1 MTTENVTV
9 LFTDLVGSTQLQSSV
24 TPNVADAIRRDH
36 FTVLRRSIA
45 EAGGREVKNL
55 GDGLM
60 VVFASASAAI
70 ACAVSMQQGVEHDSR
85 SRPQE
90 IGLRIGVSSGE
101 VTFEDDDYFGDPVI
115 EAARLCARCAGG
127 QILASDLV
135 RLNAGRRNPHPSSPV
150 GDLELKGLP
159 DPVATVEVHWEPV
172 VTGRERGPALPGML
186 TEAGR
191 FPFAGRQKE
200 AEQLLGA
207 YETVSTGAT
216 RLVLIAGEPGIGK
229 TRLTSELAEQVVG
242 AGGAVLAGRSD
253 ELVGIPYQ
261 PFVEAL
267 RWQLLQ
273 SDGSAELGSRAGE
286 LVRLVP
292 ELAKV
297 IPDLRPPVTASPE
310 SERMSLFESVRE
322 WFGAVAAVRPILLVL
337 DDLHWS
343 DLGTLLLVRHLVVND
358 PVPRLLVVGTYR
370 DTDLDRTHPLSTVLA
385 ELHRRGDVE
394 RIALSGLDES
404 GVADLMI
411 RTAGHELDEA
421 GVALAMS
428 LQEDTGGN
436 PFFVG
441 EVLRHLAESGT
452 IAQRGGR
459 WVAGG
464 DSSEAYL
471 PEGIRQVV
479 GRRLSVLPHET
490 QKLLSSASVIGARF
504 GLDLLA
510 VVTET
515 RPDDVL
521 DALEPAL
528 DAHLLLETGFGR
540 YQFAHALVRSTLHGE
555 LSTTRRGRLHQAVAE
570 ALEKLHVRNLDDV
583 MADLAYHWGEA
594 GTSTVDDVAFTYARR
609 AADLAMEQAS
619 PDEAARWFR
628 IARERLDGEDPVVD
642 ADLLLQLGLAESA
655 AGAPGWQQTL
665 LAAARAGLAL
675 GDLRLAADALTHSQR
690 IAFATSSLTPA
701 NDEKMRLLEQ
711 AIEQATEQVPDDSFP
726 AAQLTFELATEV
738 LIGGD
743 YDRRDVLY
751 ERAMTLRDGVEDL
764 VRRVDLEG
772 GNFPARSHWRITNE
786 SLHARISEATQLLD
800 EATEVVDTGAIAHA
814 HSSRIW
820 AAFNVRP
827 QDRWAF
833 IDAFAAFL
841 EEHPEPL
848 REQHLRFVET
858 EAHLIDGRFD
868 EVTAGAGELER
879 FATTFDNPDYR
890 VLASLFRLQ
899 TIREQSGFAPF
910 VDLLISQFSSLP
922 GDDSP
927 SPGAA
932 LRALVL
938 AEAGR
943 LAEAA
948 ELITARGRH
957 GFSDIPDDA
966 SFIVSLSCWSE
977 AAAMVNDLGAC
988 RSLST
993 MLKRLDDRFFI
1004 TGSWVAGSTNRT
1016 RAILA
1021 AALHEPEEAQHLF
1034 GLAEA
1039 EFEEA
1044 ESPPWLARNRVEW
1057 AEQCLA
1063 VGNRDRARELATAA
1077 IEAIGALELTV
1088 TRSRAEAI
1096 LSQ

>member
-24 TPNVADAIRRDH
+24 TPDVADAIRRDH
-36 FTVLRRSIA
+36 FTVLRRSIS
-45 EAGGREVKNL
+45 ETGGREVKNL

-70 ACAVSMQQGVEHDSR
+70 ACAVSMQQGVEHDSQ

-90 IGLRIGVSSGE
+90 IGLRVGVSSGE

-150 GDLELKGLP
+150 GELELKGLP

-172 VTGRERGPALPGML
+172 VIGRDSEPALPGLL

-207 YETVSTGAT
+207 YGTVSTGAT
-216 RLVLIAGEPGIGK
+216 RLVLVAGEPGIGK
-229 TRLTSELAEQVVG
+229 TRLTSELAGRVV
-242 AGGAVLAGRSD
+242 ADGGAVLAGRSD
-253 ELVGIPYQ
+253 ELVGVPYQ

-273 SDGSAELGSRAGE
+273 PDGSADLGPGAGE

-292 ELAKV
+292 ELAQV
-297 IPDLRPPVTASPE
+297 VPDLRPPVTASPE
-310 SERMSLFESVRE
+310 SERMSLFEAVRG
-322 WFGAVAAVRPILLVL
+322 WFGAVAAERPILLAL

-385 ELHRRGDVE
+385 EFHRRGDVE
-394 RIALSGLDES
+394 RIALSGLDEN
-404 GVADLMI
+404 GVTDLMA

-421 GVALAMS
+421 GIALAMS

-441 EVLRHLAESGT
+441 EVLRHLAESGS
-452 IAQRGGR
+452 IAQQGGR

-464 DSSEAYL
+464 DASERYL

-479 GRRLSVLPHET
+479 GRRISVLPSET
-490 QKLLSSASVIGARF
+490 QRLLGPASVIGARF
-504 GLDLLA
+504 GLELLA
-510 VVTET
+510 AVTEM

-555 LSTTRRGRLHQAVAE
+555 LSTTRRGRLHLAVAE
-570 ALEKLHVRNLDDV
+570 GLEKLHVGNLDDV

-609 AADLAMEQAS
+609 AAALAMEQAS

-628 IARERLDGEDPVVD
+628 IARERLDRADPVED

-655 AGAPGWQQTL
+655 MGASGWQQTL
-665 LAAARAGLAL
+665 IDAARAGMLL
-675 GDLRLAADALTHSQR
+675 GDLRLVADALGHSQR
-690 IAFATSSLTPA
+690 IAFTTSALMPA
-701 NDEKMRLLEQ
+701 DTEKIELLEQ
-711 AIEQATEQVPDDSFP
+711 AIEQVSDDPFL
-726 AAQLTFELATEV
+726 AARLTFELATEV

-743 YDRRDVLY
+743 
-751 ERAMTLRDGVEDL
+751 L
-764 VRRVDLEG
+764 VRRDQLFEQAMVLRGDVAELADRVHLESRSFPTVSNWSVTSEDLL
-772 GNFPARSHWRITNE
+772 R
-786 SLHARISEATQLLD
+786 RISEVTQLLD
-800 EATEVVDTGAIAHA
+800 QPPKGIDPHRIASA
-814 HSSRIW
+814 MSSRTW
-820 AAFNVRP
+820 AAFNIRP
-827 QDRWAF
+827 QDRWAYVEA
-833 IDAFAAFL
+833 IEAFL
-841 EEHPEPL
+841 GEHPDPVA
-848 REQHLRFVET
+848 EQALLVTRT
-858 EAHLIDGRFD
+858 EALLIDGRFN
-868 EVTAGAGELER
+868 EVMASADACER
-879 FATTFDNPDYR
+879 IATTFDNPDYR
-890 VLASLFRLQ
+890 VLADVLRIEC
-899 TIREQSGFAPF
+899 IRELTGFGPF
-910 VDLLISQFSSLP
+910 VDVLIDSLADLP

-927 SPGAA
+927 SASAA

-938 AEAGR
+938 AESGR

-948 ELITARGRH
+948 ELIAERGH
-957 GFSDIPDDA
+957 QSFDDIPDDA
-966 SFIVSLSCWSE
+966 SFAVSLPCWSE
-977 AAAMVNDLGAC
+977 AAAMVQDRGVC
-988 RSLST
+988 RAL
-993 MLKRLDDRFFI
+993 LALVERLDDPFFV
-1004 TGSWVAGSTNRT
+1004 TGSWFGGSTMRI
-1016 RAILA
+1016 RAILT
-1021 AALHEPEEAQHLF
+1021 AALGEEDASEQLF
-1034 GLAEA
+1034 GLAVA
-1039 EFEEA
+1039 AFEEA
-1044 ESPPWLARNRVEW
+1044 QSPPWLARTRVDW
-1057 AEQCLA
+1057 AEHCLA
-1063 VGNRDRARELATAA
+1063 LGNREQGTGTRHSCGRGDRR
-1077 IEAIGALELTV
+1077 
-1088 TRSRAEAI
+1088 TRVDRDP
-1096 LSQ
+1096 